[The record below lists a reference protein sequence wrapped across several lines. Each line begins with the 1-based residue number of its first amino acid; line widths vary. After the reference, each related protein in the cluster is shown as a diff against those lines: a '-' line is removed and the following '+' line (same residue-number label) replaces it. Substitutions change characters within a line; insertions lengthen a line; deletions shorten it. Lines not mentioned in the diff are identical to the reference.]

1 MIYNWGCI
9 IIMKTKMEYKPYS
22 DDRNIIS
29 PFLFDV
35 VFLFTKKSFLKK
47 NITLIYMDSNS
58 VSIYLPFL
66 SNVLHNIGIIS
77 TCKGSKGNFSPSTEN
92 KPDSTFGIIL

>member
-35 VFLFTKKSFLKK
+35 VFLLQK
-47 NITLIYMDSNS
+47 NHFEEKY
-58 VSIYLPFL
+58 
-66 SNVLHNIGIIS
+66 NVNLHGFKLCIDIS
-77 TCKGSKGNFSPSTEN
+77 TIP
-92 KPDSTFGIIL
+92 